1 MQQSSF
7 LNSGFH
13 RNDAK
18 VAKKIISVTNLIT
31 AETQAM
37 LNRPYKLDNR
47 VCDVFPKIIIL
58 LCVLC
63 VFAVS

>member
-7 LNSGFH
+7 LNSVFH

-18 VAKKIISVTNLIT
+18 VAKKIISETNLIT

-47 VCDVFPKIIIL
+47 VCGVITKINIL